1 VAGFILSKEITMNTQ
16 SNISHDQGV
25 VIKKNLGAYQVRVN
39 GTVLTCAISSR
50 LHKELVYSSNNP
62 NSSNRFVCRVK
73 ILDNVD
79 PIAVGDRVRYMDAQD
94 GTGLIVEVLPRHN
107 RLARRDPAPGTHKFE
122 QVIVANVDY
131 VIPIFAAAQPTPKWG
146 LLDRYLASAESLG
159 LSALIVITKLDLVQ
173 GPHGAIDEAILKM
186 VDEYRRIGYPLLLTS
201 SVTGAGLEEL
211 RRILKDRTSAFVGK
225 SGVGKTALLN
235 ALEPGLGLRVGA
247 VGQGNIG
254 KGRHTTT
261 SAEMISLSF
270 GGDIIDTPGVREFG
284 LHDMEGDD
292 LAGFFR
298 EMRPWIGSCKF
309 GLDCQHDEEPGCAIR
324 KAVMAGKISPLR
336 YQSYL
341 RLKEEL

>member
-1 VAGFILSKEITMNTQ
+1 
-16 SNISHDQGV
+16 
-25 VIKKNLGAYQVRVN
+25 
-39 GTVLTCAISSR
+39 
-50 LHKELVYSSNNP
+50 
-62 NSSNRFVCRVK
+62 
-73 ILDNVD
+73 
-79 PIAVGDRVRYMDAQD
+79 
-94 GTGLIVEVLPRHN
+94 
-107 RLARRDPAPGTHKFE
+107 
-122 QVIVANVDY
+122 
-131 VIPIFAAAQPTPKWG
+131 
-146 LLDRYLASAESLG
+146 
-159 LSALIVITKLDLVQ
+159 
-173 GPHGAIDEAILKM
+173 M

-284 LHDMEGDD
+284 LYDMEGDD
-292 LAGFFR
+292 LAGFFP
-298 EMRPWIGSCKF
+298 EMRPLVGSCKF